1 MMNTLT
7 LIYYQL
13 VELLMI
19 ADPSSGGLLK
29 SMMMQITELS
39 LSDSSILEFIFR
51 AIEITVGL
59 IILTFAVLLRKIV
72 ELITG
77 QPTPVPWL

>member
-1 MMNTLT
+1 MSTLT

-29 SMMMQITELS
+29 SMAMQITELS

-51 AIEITVGL
+51 AIEITVGVIVL
-59 IILTFAVLLRKIV
+59 IFAVLLRKLV

-77 QPTPVPWL
+77 QPIPVPWF

>member
-1 MMNTLT
+1 MNTLT

-29 SMMMQITELS
+29 SMVMQITELS

-51 AIEITVGL
+51 AIEITVGVIVL
-59 IILTFAVLLRKIV
+59 IFAVLLRKLV

-77 QPTPVPWL
+77 QPIPIPWF

>member
-1 MMNTLT
+1 MNTLT

-29 SMMMQITELS
+29 SMMIQITELS
-39 LSDSSILEFIFR
+39 LSDSSILEFISR

-59 IILTFAVLLRKIV
+59 IILTCAVLLRTLV